1 MKGNQQHIT
10 NCKTVLWVYR
20 LDIAEYYALALSATD
35 CYHKH
40 IYKRLGALKTAVIA
54 SICHQEKDIS
64 STNEHSDV
72 NLKNQLYFPKPTTAN
87 RIRNFEAKQFNKV
100 TQLLEGCSKASS
112 DTSPQLQSNMQRLQG
127 FLNAMN

>member
-1 MKGNQQHIT
+1 M
-10 NCKTVLWVYR
+10 
-20 LDIAEYYALALSATD
+20 
-35 CYHKH
+35 
-40 IYKRLGALKTAVIA
+40 
-54 SICHQEKDIS
+54 
-64 STNEHSDV
+64 